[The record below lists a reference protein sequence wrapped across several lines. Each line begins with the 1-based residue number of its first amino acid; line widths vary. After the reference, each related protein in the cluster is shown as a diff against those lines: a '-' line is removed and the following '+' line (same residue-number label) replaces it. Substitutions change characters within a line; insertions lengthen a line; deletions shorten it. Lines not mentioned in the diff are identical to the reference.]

1 MKMEGGVSFQVKV
14 DTDDKD
20 AAVAEVSARIKVFA
34 KELKFI
40 CLKCEEVS
48 SSEILLSEQKQDV
61 QDARKDFQ
69 AQAAVRLT
77 LKTGSSVEDDYTFVD
92 VCPQFFSSRHE
103 TTKLQKLE
111 AMLVGEVQRS
121 NRRWKRLQKKNQLK

>member
-20 AAVAEVSARIKVFA
+20 TAVAEVSARIKVFA

-77 LKTGSSVEDDYTFVD
+77 LKTGSSVEDYYTLVD

-103 TTKLQKLE
+103 TTKVQKLE

-121 NRRWKRLQKKNQLK
+121 NRRWKRLQKKNQLL

>member
-20 AAVAEVSARIKVFA
+20 AAVAEVSARIMVFA

-48 SSEILLSEQKQDV
+48 SSEILLSGQKQDV